1 MSLVDMNDIVINR
14 DSHLGS
20 GYVSSVYWAFN
31 LKKQK
36 KWAAKIIGL
45 KKVLKED
52 LIAINWEILIQKSLE
67 HKNIVKLKGVY

>member
-1 MSLVDMNDIVINR
+1 
-14 DSHLGS
+14 
-20 GYVSSVYWAFN
+20 

-52 LIAINWEILIQKSLE
+52 LIAINWEVLI
-67 HKNIVKLKGVY
+67 